1 MGCHLGWHFA
11 EGCPLRG
18 GRGVF
23 IKKTPKTIK
32 EKKINLICMKL
43 LLFSKVSPLP
53 YEKLVKNKK
62 TITKYYTTNITNNND
77 TIGKKKER
85 ISNKQQ

>member
-11 EGCPLRG
+11 VGCPLRG

-32 EKKINLICMKL
+32 EKK
-43 LLFSKVSPLP
+43 V
-53 YEKLVKNKK
+53 
-62 TITKYYTTNITNNND
+62 
-77 TIGKKKER
+77 
-85 ISNKQQ
+85 

>member
-1 MGCHLGWHFA
+1 MGCHLGWYFA

-32 EKKINLICMKL
+32 EKKILQNGA
-43 LLFSKVSPLP
+43 
-53 YEKLVKNKK
+53 YK
-62 TITKYYTTNITNNND
+62 TYTI
-77 TIGKKKER
+77 IL
-85 ISNKQQ
+85 